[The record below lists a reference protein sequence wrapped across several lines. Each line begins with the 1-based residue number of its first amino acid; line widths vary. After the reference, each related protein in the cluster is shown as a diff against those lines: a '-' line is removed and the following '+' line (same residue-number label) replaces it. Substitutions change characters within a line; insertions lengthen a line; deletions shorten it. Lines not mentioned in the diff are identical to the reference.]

1 MLVRFW
7 GTRGSLPVAM
17 RADAVRGKIAKAL
30 KASRGKDLS
39 DDTKIDSF
47 IESDLD
53 FSVSGTFG
61 GASSCV
67 EIDLGNDEFIV
78 CDMGSGLREF
88 GLSSLPKV
96 ATGSK
101 SGRYNIFLSHP
112 HWDHIMGFPFFAPAF
127 VPTNSLHFYGG
138 HDIEAALRRQQ
149 EDPSFPVPLEWMGA
163 SREFTL
169 MTEGET
175 AGFPDWSVT
184 MKKQPHHGDSFG
196 YRFEH
201 RDKVVVY
208 TTDAEHKLE
217 DMEGMDAHIEFMR
230 DADVVIFDTMYSM
243 ADAISVKQDWGH
255 SSNTVAVDMCHQAN
269 VKQLVMFHHEPV
281 HSDAMIVQTHRET
294 MRYEELVRPGEAA
307 LTVSCAY
314 DGMEITV

>member
-17 RADAVRGKIAKAL
+17 KAGAVRGKIADAL
-30 KASRGKDLS
+30 KAAQGRDLS
-39 DDTKIDSF
+39 SDAEIEAFIDNELEF
-47 IESDLD
+47 A
-53 FSVSGTFG
+53 VAGTYG

-67 EIDLGNDEFIV
+67 EIDLGNDEFIL

-88 GLSSLPKV
+88 GLNSIPMVSSG
-96 ATGSK
+96 AK
-101 SGRYNIFLSHP
+101 SGRYNFFLSHP

-127 VPTNSLHFYGG
+127 MPNNALHFYGG

-149 EDPSFPVPLEWMGA
+149 DDPSFPVPLDWMGA
-163 SREFTL
+163 PREFNR
-169 MTEGET
+169 MQEG
-175 AGFPDWSVT
+175 AALDFADWSVT
-184 MKKQPHHGDSFG
+184 MKKQPHHGDSYG
-196 YRFEH
+196 YRFQH
-201 RDKVVVY
+201 NDKVVVY

-217 DMEGMDAHIEFMR
+217 DPEGMDAHIAFMK
-230 DADVVIFDTMYSM
+230 DADLVVFDTMYSM

-255 SSNTVAVDMCHQAN
+255 SSNTVAVDMCHQAG

-281 HSDAMIVQTHRET
+281 YSDAMIQQTHKET
-294 MRYEELVRPGEAA
+294 VRYEELVRPGEAA

-314 DGMEITV
+314 DGLEITV

>member
-17 RADAVRGKIAKAL
+17 KAGAVRSKIADAL
-30 KASRGKDLS
+30 KASLGKDLS
-39 DDTKIDSF
+39 SDDAVEAFIDD
-47 IESDLD
+47 ELD
-53 FSVSGTFG
+53 FSVAGTYG

-67 EIDLGNDEFIV
+67 EIDLGNDEFFI

-88 GLSSLPKV
+88 GLESLSKV
-96 ATGSK
+96 AGGEKT
-101 SGRYNIFLSHP
+101 GRYNVFLSHP

-138 HDIEAALRRQQ
+138 HDIEGALRRQQ
-149 EDPSFPVPLEWMGA
+149 ENPSFPVPLDWMGA
-163 SREFTL
+163 PREFTL
-169 MTEGET
+169 MEEGVAIELGDCT
-175 AGFPDWSVT
+175 VR
-184 MKKQPHHGDSFG
+184 MKQQPHHGNSYG

-201 RDKVVVY
+201 AGKTVVY

-217 DMEGMDAHIEFMR
+217 DIDGMKAHIEFMR

-255 SSNTVAVDMCHQAN
+255 SSNIVAVDMCHQAN

-281 HSDAMIVQTHRET
+281 HDDAMIQQTHQET
-294 MRYEELVRPGEAA
+294 IRYEELVRPEETA

-314 DGMEITV
+314 DGLEISV